1 MEYRDDRRYT
11 AEGIWALVAGDGSA
25 GSEATI
31 GISDFAQEA
40 MGELVYVDLPALGTS
55 MRKGAPFGPVES
67 VKAAVE
73 PEAPL
78 SGEVVARNEAVE
90 ADPELINQSPYE
102 DGWWFRLRISDPTEF
117 DALLSADD
125 YCGLVEPVD

>member
-11 AEGIWALVAGDGSA
+11 AEGIWALVAGDGSV

-31 GISDFAQEA
+31 GISDFAQDA
-40 MGELVYVDLPALGTS
+40 MGELVYVDLPAVGAA
-55 MRKGAPFGPVES
+55 MRKGAVFGPVES

-102 DGWWFRLRISDPTEF
+102 DGWLFRLRISDPTEV
-117 DALLSADD
+117 DTLLAAKD
-125 YCGLVEPVD
+125 YRRLVEPDG